1 MGLDAFLVIIAAVAL
16 EVLGQLCFKRGTSSV
31 DMAVGGQGVLSY
43 WGATLA
49 NAWVLAG
56 VGAYAVEIVVALAA
70 LSLAPLSVVFPL
82 MSLSYCGVAMG
93 SHLLLGEKLQ
103 AKNVAAILLI
113 TLGAILVSWPKA

>member
-31 DMAVGGQGVLSY
+31 DMTAGGQGVLSY

-56 VGAYAVEIVVALAA
+56 VGAYAIEIVVVLAA

-82 MSLSYCGVAMG
+82 MSLSYCGVALG